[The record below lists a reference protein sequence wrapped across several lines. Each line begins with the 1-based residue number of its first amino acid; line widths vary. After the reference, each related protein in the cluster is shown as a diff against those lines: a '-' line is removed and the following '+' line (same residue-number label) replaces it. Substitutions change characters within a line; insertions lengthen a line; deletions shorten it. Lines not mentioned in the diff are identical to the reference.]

1 MKQSAHVWNQ
11 LLSKTLIDLG
21 YLQLVTDPTCFIKV
35 DDQGTCIILAAYVD
49 DLVIMGR
56 TLGHIKAAKDELKEK
71 FKVKDLGEINWL
83 LGVSIERDTTSGTLT
98 MHQHKYIT
106 DMVHKFGQEDSAP
119 VTLPHAGGDDRQP
132 TEVSECDQQETSRYR
147 SIVGSLLYAAV
158 ATRPDICETVGRLCR
173 SMKSPTTAD
182 MKKAIRCIRYLKG
195 TSYLGIQFSRESGL
209 KFYCDSNWGG
219 PTERRLSRTGY
230 AAVLNNG
237 AIIFRSLMQ
246 KSQALSSA
254 EAEYIA
260 LCAATQDAVYL
271 TQMLQEHGMDLREP
285 VLMLEDNQACI
296 QLADKNMA
304 SPRLKH
310 VDIRYHYVRT
320 MVQEKKIEIIYCPTY
335 HQAADI
341 LTKPVDQLTF
351 LRHRATL
358 MGLPNRA

>member
-1 MKQSAHVWNQ
+1 M
-11 LLSKTLIDLG
+11 
-21 YLQLVTDPTCFIKV
+21 
-35 DDQGTCIILAAYVD
+35 
-49 DLVIMGR
+49 
-56 TLGHIKAAKDELKEK
+56 
-71 FKVKDLGEINWL
+71 
-83 LGVSIERDTTSGTLT
+83 
-98 MHQHKYIT
+98 
-106 DMVHKFGQEDSAP
+106 
-119 VTLPHAGGDDRQP
+119 
-132 TEVSECDQQETSRYR
+132 
-147 SIVGSLLYAAV
+147 YAAV

-182 MKKAIRCIRYLKG
+182 MKKAIRCVRYLKG

-230 AAVLNNG
+230 AAILNNG

-271 TQMLQEHGMDLREP
+271 TQMLQELGMDLREP

-335 HQAADI
+335 HQAADM